1 MFHKIEEGKD
11 ILIYYCEFK
20 IFTFRG
26 MVKPFEESF
35 RLDFISYQLMN

>member
-11 ILIYYCEFK
+11 ISIYYREFK

-35 RLDFISYQLMN
+35 RLDFIRIN